1 MKKLLISS
9 KARNK
14 VLTEGQVLIIC
25 GPTAT
30 GKTGLALKLAK
41 KLKGEIV
48 SADSRQVY
56 QGMDIATGKDLP
68 IKTKF
73 KMKNLGLEGQNFK
86 IGYYE
91 VDGVKLWLYD
101 IVRPDYFFN
110 VADWVKCAHLVIKDI
125 HQRGQLPI
133 LVGGTGFYLKALIE
147 EIPTKDIPPNWWL
160 RKGLELKSTKVLF
173 EELAELDSSRA
184 GQMNVSDRQNKRRL
198 IRAIEIARWRVEHRS
213 EKTLPSVQFEN
224 LMIGLKAP
232 LKFLYQK
239 INQRVEAHFKNG
251 AEKEIKKL
259 IKQGF
264 SWNLPS
270 MSALGYR
277 EWQPRFEGQANLVE
291 VLTRWQFDEH
301 AYARRQMTWFKK
313 NKKIKWFDIS
323 RKGWENKLEKELV
336 VWYTRKNV

>member
-198 IRAIEIARWRVEHRS
+198 IRAIEIARWRIGSRL
-213 EKTLPSVQFEN
+213 EKTVSPIQFEY
-224 LMIGLKAP
+224 LIIGLKAP

-239 INQRVEAHFKNG
+239 IDRRVEKQFKNG
-251 AEKEIKKL
+251 AEEEVKKL
-259 IKQGF
+259 LKQGF
-264 SWNLPS
+264 SWDLPS
-270 MSALGYR
+270 MTAMGYQ
-277 EWQPRFEGQANLVE
+277 EWRPRFERQASLTE
-291 VLTRWQFDEH
+291 VLTRCQFNEH

-313 NKKIKWFDIS
+313 NEKINWFDIS
-323 RKGWENKLEKELV
+323 RKGWENKIAKEV
-336 VWYTRKNV
+336 AFWYTQRNA